1 MATKKKTESIPLVS
15 LVIVAGD
22 CGVYVGRLPGGAA
35 SWDGMSGVKLLDAR
49 HLRRYYVAGRTGDG
63 SVSNLAVRGLDPS
76 SPSITAVVPGVT
88 ALGGVRRVLD
98 VVEDVAASFWM
109 PT

>member
-1 MATKKKTESIPLVS
+1 MEPIKS

-22 CGVYVGRLPGGAA
+22 CGVYVGMMHGGAA
-35 SWDGMSGVKLLDAR
+35 AWDGVSGVKLTGAR

-63 SVSNLAVRGLDPS
+63 SVSDLAVRGLDPS
-76 SPSITAVVPGVT
+76 SPSVTAPVPGIT

-98 VVEDVAASFWM
+98 VVDSVAASFGVS
-109 PT
+109 P

>member
-1 MATKKKTESIPLVS
+1 MEPIKS

-22 CGVYVGRLPGGAA
+22 CGVYVGMMHGGAA
-35 SWDGMSGVKLLDAR
+35 AWDGVSGVKLTGAR

-63 SVSNLAVRGLDPS
+63 SVSDLAVRGLDPS
-76 SPSITAVVPGVT
+76 SPSVTSPVPGVT

-98 VVEDVAASFWM
+98 VVDGVAASFGVLL
-109 PT
+109 

>member
-1 MATKKKTESIPLVS
+1 MEPETKR

-22 CGVYVGRLPGGAA
+22 CGVYVGLLSGGAS
-35 SWDGMSGVKLLDAR
+35 SWDGVSGVRLTQAR

-63 SVSNLAVRGLDPS
+63 SVSDLAVRGLDS
-76 SPSITAVVPGVT
+76 ASPSITAVVPGVT

-98 VVEDVAASFWM
+98 VVEAVAASFGV
-109 PT
+109 PL